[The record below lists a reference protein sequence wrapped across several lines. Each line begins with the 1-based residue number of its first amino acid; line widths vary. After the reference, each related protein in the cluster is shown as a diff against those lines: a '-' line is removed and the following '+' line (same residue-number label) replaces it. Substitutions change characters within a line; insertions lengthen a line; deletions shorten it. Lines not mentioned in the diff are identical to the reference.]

1 MKNMKCNLCYMMAGV
16 GATLL
21 YQNIKNGNFKRMMA
35 KMKDAEIK
43 AIDKMEDMM

>member
-1 MKNMKCNLCYMMAGV
+1 MKNMKSSIALIATGV

-21 YQNIKNGNFKRMMA
+21 YQNIKNGNLKKMVA
-35 KMKDAEIK
+35 KMKNTEMK

>member
-1 MKNMKCNLCYMMAGV
+1 MKNMKSNIALIATGV

-21 YQNIKNGNFKRMMA
+21 YQNIKNGNLKKMVV
-35 KMKDAEIK
+35 KMKNTEMK